1 MECVYLDLGWLLVEL
16 DGAAGQSLLL
26 LIVWLNR
33 PVLELWEIGDRLT
46 LLHEGHALLIL
57 EHLLLLVL
65 ELRMLLHVLALHL
78 LLLRH

>member
-1 MECVYLDLGWLLVEL
+1 MEL
-16 DGAAGQSLLL
+16 DGAAGQRLLL
-26 LIVWLNR
+26 LIVWLDR
-33 PVLELWEIGDRLT
+33 AVLELWEIGDRLA
-46 LLHEGHALLIL
+46 LLHEDHALLIL

>member
-1 MECVYLDLGWLLVEL
+1 MEL

-26 LIVWLNR
+26 LIVWLDR
-33 PVLELWEIGDRLT
+33 AVLKLREIRDRLT
-46 LLHEGHALLIL
+46 LLHESHALLIL

-65 ELRMLLHVLALHL
+65 ELRMLLHVRALHL